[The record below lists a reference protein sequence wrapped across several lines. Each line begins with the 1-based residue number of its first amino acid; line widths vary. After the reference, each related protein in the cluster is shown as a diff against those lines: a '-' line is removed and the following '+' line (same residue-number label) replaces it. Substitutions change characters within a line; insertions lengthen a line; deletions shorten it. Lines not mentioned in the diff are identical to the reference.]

1 MVGRRAGLGRR
12 SGPRGDP
19 SDPPRGV
26 LATQAAAAGILRGLG
41 ADLPRPPPGEL
52 LRDRRGG
59 GMSTQSNH
67 VVIRASAGT
76 GKTYQLTN
84 RFLRL
89 LLDGVPP
96 QRILATTF

>member
-1 MVGRRAGLGRR
+1 
-12 SGPRGDP
+12 
-19 SDPPRGV
+19 
-26 LATQAAAAGILRGLG
+26 
-41 ADLPRPPPGEL
+41 
-52 LRDRRGG
+52 
-59 GMSTQSNH
+59 MSTQSNH

-96 QRILATTF
+96 QRIDWRG